1 MSTKLTHSYRNAL
14 DITKQKYPT
23 FFRDFSLV
31 LAIILFISA
40 FSSIVPLLLR
50 ESANLLSNS
59 SAERSLLYIVVS
71 AYALAWTVS
80 NAMEWLKSIATSY
93 VMVRCDASFYR
104 SLFECFLKLTPENH
118 KILTKGEILSDFD
131 RSMTSFGQINQ
142 TLFWTLA
149 PLAFELV
156 LVFIIL
162 WKSTSLAFSFAF
174 LVSIT
179 LLFLIAIWVSQRTE
193 DVHLDCFDAVNELTE
208 FLSEK
213 IDATNEILIN
223 ASQPRESRKIKSV
236 IHNYTKAIF
245 KANSRMVL
253 LLSLQV
259 IAIGMTL
266 LAFTLT
272 SANLTLNNQ
281 FSVGDFVMVVSYVV
295 QLTAPFAVIASSLV
309 GLKRD
314 HLALEAGLKY
324 FKLTAPSPSGTTQCK
339 KSSILFKID
348 KYQTEHI
355 KPLSTNIQLGKTYA
369 ICGPSG
375 SGKTTLINSMIGLN
389 RTYTGSI
396 ALFGADL
403 KTLSSDAVI
412 DLISVVQQTP
422 FIFSGTVR
430 ENLLYGTD
438 RVVDD
443 SELIEVIDALD
454 LHLSDDVST
463 NSLDIAVGGENR
475 LLSGGE
481 QQRIGIAR
489 AVLRQKRIIILDEP
503 TSALDENT
511 AKKALR
517 FLRSQ
522 GGTLIFA
529 SHQGSIIKMAD
540 EIVRIELMTHAESF
554 NEAESDWAQR

>member
-1 MSTKLTHSYRNAL
+1 MA
-14 DITKQKYPT
+14 
-23 FFRDFSLV
+23 
-31 LAIILFISA
+31 
-40 FSSIVPLLLR
+40 
-50 ESANLLSNS
+50 
-59 SAERSLLYIVVS
+59 
-71 AYALAWTVS
+71 
-80 NAMEWLKSIATSY
+80 
-93 VMVRCDASFYR
+93 
-104 SLFECFLKLTPENH
+104 
-118 KILTKGEILSDFD
+118 
-131 RSMTSFGQINQ
+131 
-142 TLFWTLA
+142 
-149 PLAFELV
+149 
-156 LVFIIL
+156 
-162 WKSTSLAFSFAF
+162 
-174 LVSIT
+174 
-179 LLFLIAIWVSQRTE
+179 
-193 DVHLDCFDAVNELTE
+193 
-208 FLSEK
+208 
-213 IDATNEILIN
+213 
-223 ASQPRESRKIKSV
+223 
-236 IHNYTKAIF
+236 
-245 KANSRMVL
+245 L

-324 FKLTAPSPSGTTQCK
+324 FKLTAPLQAVQLSAK
-339 KSSILFKID
+339 ILYIVQD
-348 KYQTEHI
+348 RQISNRAYQTTVH
-355 KPLSTNIQLGKTYA
+355 NIQLGKTYA

-412 DLISVVQQTP
+412 DQISVVQQTP

-475 LLSGGE
+475 SLSGE

-511 AKKALR
+511 AK
-517 FLRSQ
+517 S
-522 GGTLIFA
+522 A
-529 SHQGSIIKMAD
+529 S
-540 EIVRIELMTHAESF
+540 F
-554 NEAESDWAQR
+554 P